1 MSKDKIHVNPDGSF
15 YKTGARMNK
24 AIKAAKAF
32 QAKQHAEFL
41 KQISK

>member
-1 MSKDKIHVNPDGSF
+1 MSKDKINVNPDGSF
-15 YKTGARMNK
+15 YKTGPRMDK
-24 AIKAAKAF
+24 AIKEVKAF